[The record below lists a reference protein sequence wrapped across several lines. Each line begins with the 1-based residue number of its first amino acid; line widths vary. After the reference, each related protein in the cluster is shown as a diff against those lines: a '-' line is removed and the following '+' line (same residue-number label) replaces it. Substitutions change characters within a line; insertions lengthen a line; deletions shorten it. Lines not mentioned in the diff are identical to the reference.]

1 MVDAYAHTGPCR
13 RRCGYTTVQYKT
25 VAIYAIRELLHLL
38 VGKITLACIA
48 HIITMLWSCNHHTY
62 YYSCKNVCTTYCMNP
77 TRVIGGRIRDH
88 HGDRS
93 RGWHDGGWNFS
104 IWNQCVDYIAPNRT
118 GRVLTGNVIAV
129 RQSTEDM
136 VAIEC
141 IICNEPNGCLPR
153 PLHGTTLV
161 GKYCI

>member
-1 MVDAYAHTGPCR
+1 M
-13 RRCGYTTVQYKT
+13 Q
-25 VAIYAIRELLHLL
+25 AIVLLHRVQQQFTEQVTSGGCLCPYLL
-38 VGKITLACIA
+38 YNRQITLACIA
-48 HIITMLWSCNHHTY
+48 HIITMPWSCIHHTY
-62 YYSCKNVCTTYCMNP
+62 YYSCKNVYTTYYTNP
-77 TRVIGGRIRDH
+77 TRVIGGRI
-88 HGDRS
+88 GDRS
-93 RGWHDGGWNFS
+93 REWHDGGWNFS
-104 IWNQCVDYIAPNRT
+104 IWNQCIDYVAPNRT